1 MPVFSAAYLEIVP
14 SATRLQNG
22 LVSCGLTAHVIA
34 RYITVVVIAMMDGM
48 NLSE

>member
-1 MPVFSAAYLEIVP
+1 MPVFSAAYLEVVP
-14 SATRLQNG
+14 SVTHLQNV
-22 LVSCGLTAHVIA
+22 LDCRGLTAHVIA